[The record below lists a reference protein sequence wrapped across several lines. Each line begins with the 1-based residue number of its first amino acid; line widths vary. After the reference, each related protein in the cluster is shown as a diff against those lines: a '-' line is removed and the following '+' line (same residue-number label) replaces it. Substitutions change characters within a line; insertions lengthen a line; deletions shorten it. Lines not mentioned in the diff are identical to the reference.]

1 MVLSVTHLL
10 TLSSLT
16 LSALAGSYKLLKD
29 IQGHDFL
36 EESVFSFEAIP
47 DPTQGRVNYVSR
59 SVAEGLNLTFASKDT
74 FILRADAR
82 SILSSSGPGRK
93 SVRLKSVQDY
103 KQHVAV
109 FDIRH
114 MPVGCGTWPAVWEVG
129 ENWPNNGEIDIL
141 EGVNDR
147 GPNAATLHTSAGC
160 TAPKGR
166 PGQTGEQVQENC
178 DAKVNGNVG
187 CPVKMSDSKSYGPEF
202 NAAGGGWYAVER
214 SDIAINVWFWSRG
227 SAKVPS
233 AVKNGAKNVDPSTWG
248 TPQAHFPS
256 TSCNLN
262 KHFGPQNIIINLTF
276 CGTWAGNVFSSVP
289 SCKEKGSCVNY
300 VNQNPHA
307 FEDAFFDFAAIRTYV
322 PGAAAPVPP
331 QDTPDTTNTAE
342 TISTS
347 ISTSTTDA
355 TATADANPTADTTT
369 ADATPT
375 TPTGDTTAATDTTA
389 QTTAEGTPAA
399 ETTTTN
405 TAAATTASPDL
416 NSPGDA

>member
-82 SILSSSGPGRK
+82 SVLSSSGPGRK

-129 ENWPNNGEIDIL
+129 DNWPNNGEIDIL

-202 NAAGGGWYAVER
+202 NAAGGGC
-214 SDIAINVWFWSRG
+214 
-227 SAKVPS
+227 AKVPA

-248 TPQAHFPS
+248 TPQAYFPS

-322 PGAAAPVPP
+322 PGAPAAVPP
-331 QDTPDTTNTAE
+331 QDTPDTTKTVE
-342 TISTS
+342 TTSAST
-347 ISTSTTDA
+347 STSTTDA
-355 TATADANPTADTTT
+355 TATAETTPTANTTTADTTPT
-369 ADATPT
+369 A
-375 TPTGDTTAATDTTA
+375 GTTAATDTSA
-389 QTTAEGTPAA
+389 ETTTKGTPAA
-399 ETTTTN
+399 ETTTNVAATTK
-405 TAAATTASPDL
+405 TAAATTAIPL
-416 NSPGDA
+416 T